1 MPLRRILLRGRR
13 ADDGEGGRGRGIG
26 GGEHM
31 LGLLKVRVLRG
42 VNLAVRD
49 LWSSDPYVILKM
61 GKQKLKTR
69 VIKRNTNPI
78 WNEELTLS
86 VEDPALPVRV
96 EVYDKDTFSLDD
108 PMGNAEFDIRPFVEA
123 VRMNL
128 QGIPN
133 GTMITKVAPSR
144 QNCLADESAVYWS
157 DGKVIQDLVLRLK
170 DVERGE
176 VELQLQWVSIPGA
189 RGLLSI

>member
-1 MPLRRILLRGRR
+1 M
-13 ADDGEGGRGRGIG
+13 AD
-26 GGEHM
+26 HL
-31 LGLLKVRVLRG
+31 LGLLRVRVQRG

-49 LWSSDPYVILKM
+49 FTSSDPYVILRM
-61 GKQKLKTR
+61 GNQKLKTR

-86 VEDPALPVRV
+86 VEDPALPVRL

-128 QGIPN
+128 QGVPN

-144 QNCLADESAVYWS
+144 QNCLADESAIYWS
-157 DGKVIQDLVLRLK
+157 DGKVLQDLVLRLK

-189 RGLLSI
+189 SGL

>member
-1 MPLRRILLRGRR
+1 M
-13 ADDGEGGRGRGIG
+13 AD
-26 GGEHM
+26 HL
-31 LGLLKVRVLRG
+31 LGLLRVRVQRG

-49 LWSSDPYVILKM
+49 FTSSDPYVILRM
-61 GKQKLKTR
+61 GNQKLKTR

-86 VEDPALPVRV
+86 VEDPALPVRL
-96 EVYDKDTFSLDD
+96 EVYDKDTFSQDD

-128 QGIPN
+128 QGVPN
-133 GTMITKVAPSR
+133 GTMITKVALGR
-144 QNCLADESAVYWS
+144 QNCLADESNIYWS
-157 DGKVIQDLVLRLK
+157 DGKVLQDLVLRLK

-189 RGLLSI
+189 SGL

>member
-1 MPLRRILLRGRR
+1 
-13 ADDGEGGRGRGIG
+13 
-26 GGEHM
+26 M

-49 LWSSDPYVILKM
+49 LRSSDPYVILKM

-86 VEDPALPVRV
+86 VEDPALPVRL
-96 EVYDKDTFSLDD
+96 EVYDKDTFSMDD

-128 QGIPN
+128 QGVPN
-133 GTMITKVAPSR
+133 GTMITKVAPGR
-144 QNCLADESAVYWS
+144 QNCLADESAIYWS
-157 DGKVIQDLVLRLK
+157 DGKVLQDLILRLK

-189 RGLLSI
+189 SGL